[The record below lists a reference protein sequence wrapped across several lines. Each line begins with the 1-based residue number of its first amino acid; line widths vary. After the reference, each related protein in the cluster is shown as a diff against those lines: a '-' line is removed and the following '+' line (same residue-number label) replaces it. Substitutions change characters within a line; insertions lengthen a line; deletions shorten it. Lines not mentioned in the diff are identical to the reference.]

1 MGVLYCHWLVHGE
14 LHFNQPA
21 SARIGRTGRAG
32 RRTGPDK
39 FNQYQPIIY
48 TVHIYI
54 YVLYKY
60 VIYIYTH
67 LKKYIYRPI

>member
-48 TVHIYI
+48 TVYTHYNIYI
-54 YVLYKY
+54 EAYSKTLINVFGWGYKWN
-60 VIYIYTH
+60 
-67 LKKYIYRPI
+67 